1 MSKKE
6 IIKKILP
13 YYEEFPEYTGI
24 IKSDY
29 LSSKEAYNQ
38 KMFSHHFRTFLLIW
52 ILGEYL
58 DYYNEK
64 HLRSLWEKFLTEPEN
79 LTQEQQ
85 KRLSSALKNLLAYS
99 KENSES
105 KTILLDILSWDFKNL
120 TFHKVL
126 EKIQKVIK
134 EIDDRFLLSDEVN

>member
-13 YYEEFPEYTGI
+13 FYEEFPEYKGV

-29 LSSKEAYNQ
+29 LSSKEAYNK
-38 KMFSHHFRTFLLIW
+38 KMSSHHFRTFLLIW
-52 ILGEYL
+52 VLGEYL
-58 DYYNEK
+58 DYYNERNLK
-64 HLRSLWEKFLTEPEN
+64 SLWEKFLIESEN
-79 LTQEQQ
+79 LTKEQQ
-85 KRLSSALKNLLAYS
+85 KRLSLALKSLLTYS
-99 KENSES
+99 KENSEAKS
-105 KTILLDILSWDFKNL
+105 ILLDLLVWSFKGL
-120 TFHKVL
+120 TFNKIL